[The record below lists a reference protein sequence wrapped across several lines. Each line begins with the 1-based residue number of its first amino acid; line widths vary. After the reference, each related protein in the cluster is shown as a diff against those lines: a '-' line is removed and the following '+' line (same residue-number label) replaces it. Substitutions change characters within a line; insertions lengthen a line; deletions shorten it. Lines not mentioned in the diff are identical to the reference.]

1 MVEHMDWQP
10 VTTLGPN
17 FSPELH
23 SLLLSDHR
31 ASLLSLLRRQ
41 DDELRTKIKNHLLA
55 LGWTIASKPKPPGL
69 APRLR
74 YVSPAGTKSYYS
86 LRRLIQTIHLHHH
99 PTQSQ
104 SQSQSDSCGCGDT
117 PLLLE
122 ESDDDQYQE
131 QQEDDA
137 IAGYVAFMEEQNA
150 RRDRGQ
156 GNDEEQRS
164 MAKELRIKA
173 KDQLRSSGWT
183 FSMKVKYNGREELRY
198 TEPRGRS
205 HISLITACKAYLL
218 HHTPSTTMA
227 SCSNNNNKRPA
238 PPAACKTATSSKKN
252 KKKKASLQQAR
263 VLRPQPR
270 NEEGNALTTA
280 RARTLL
286 SLLID
291 KKILAPRDQ
300 LIYTTKRGLITGDGM
315 VKCMCGGCINN
326 NNKRRVAE
334 YTVAEFAVHGDGD
347 VASSSSRQPWAR
359 MFVGD
364 GRSLS
369 QCLVQLMM
377 ADDEAGS
384 GRKKK
389 KKKYLPYVW
398 RGARVKR
405 KWEEDDDYVC
415 SVCHDCGEL
424 LMCDRCP
431 SMFHHACVGLESTPQ
446 GDWFCPA
453 CTCAICGSSDL
464 DDPPAT
470 TTTQGFSSDRMV
482 ISCEQCRREYHVGCM
497 RERDN
502 GLWYPEADG
511 EGPWLCSEACSKIYL
526 RLEELAVV
534 QAPCRSVASGLS
546 LVVLRRGAARDG
558 EEEEHAKLCMALD
571 VLRECFVTLIEPR
584 TQTDLTADIV
594 FNTESEL
601 RRLDFRGFY
610 VVGLEKA
617 GELIAVATLRVYG
630 EEVAEVPLV
639 GTRFARRRQGMCRLL
654 MDEIQKL
661 LGEMGVE
668 RLVLPAVPEMVAT
681 WTGPSFGFREMGQ
694 ADRQDVAH
702 HAILRFQG
710 TIMCHK
716 QLPPQPQP
724 QPQLGHTTTTPAGRI
739 PSPIPL

>member
-482 ISCEQCRREYHVGCM
+482 ISCEQCRRE
-497 RERDN
+497 
-502 GLWYPEADG
+502 
-511 EGPWLCSEACSKIYL
+511 S
-526 RLEELAVV
+526 
-534 QAPCRSVASGLS
+534 
-546 LVVLRRGAARDG
+546 RDG